1 MLLQSL
7 SGRYPDESVCL
18 KFGTRHALRR
28 RCGFQRKLR
37 LCRYHSQEWLLIET
51 QQHLAESP
59 RTAGESGEGMA
70 VEACDTW
77 HFSSSW
83 GNNCRTQSCC
93 WWKTGQISQRILDS
107 VSLTT
112 TVVCDTVDTGLGVRV
127 CGKLIG
133 NLMSPNQEL
142 NWQLLHCTVDSLIV
156 SKVSVSLLGALPI
169 CLCGKQAGTG
179 MDQTMG

>member
-1 MLLQSL
+1 M
-7 SGRYPDESVCL
+7 
-18 KFGTRHALRR
+18 
-28 RCGFQRKLR
+28 
-37 LCRYHSQEWLLIET
+37 
-51 QQHLAESP
+51 
-59 RTAGESGEGMA
+59 
-70 VEACDTW
+70 
-77 HFSSSW
+77 
-83 GNNCRTQSCC
+83 
-93 WWKTGQISQRILDS
+93 
-107 VSLTT
+107 SLTT

-142 NWQLLHCTVDSLIV
+142 NWQLLHCTVDSFIV